1 VEGRNVYRRTMIII
15 FNVCQH
21 PPPTPGPTHSAT
33 PGLLTSLG
41 FAKRHFGPISFL
53 AWHVGWPCASREQ
66 GAADILE
73 SRMKLALRLMF
84 PSSIRM
90 ISANSCHASIIA
102 VSNRRL
108 ITWSR
113 HRFRYRFK
121 RRLLQSIVLSL
132 SLMLL
137 Q

>member
-1 VEGRNVYRRTMIII
+1 MIII

-73 SRMKLALRLMF
+73 QDEIGPDTDVSELDQDDF
-84 PSSIRM
+84 SEFV
-90 ISANSCHASIIA
+90 SCIDYCS
-102 VSNRRL
+102 
-108 ITWSR
+108 
-113 HRFRYRFK
+113 
-121 RRLLQSIVLSL
+121 Q
-132 SLMLL
+132 
-137 Q
+137 